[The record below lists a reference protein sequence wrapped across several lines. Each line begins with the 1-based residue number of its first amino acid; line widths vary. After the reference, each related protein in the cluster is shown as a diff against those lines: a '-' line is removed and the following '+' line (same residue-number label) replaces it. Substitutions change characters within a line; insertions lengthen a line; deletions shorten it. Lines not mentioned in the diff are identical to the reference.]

1 MANAGESSSSAK
13 PTAGSGKQLSEEE
26 IEEPAVERFPPDEEA
41 KLLAESQE
49 HKTKA
54 NALFAAGNY
63 QAAID
68 SYQEAVSLCPHYLY
82 YDLAVLH
89 SNVAASHLKLEQWK
103 EAIKSATDSIK
114 ALERA
119 DKEIAASEEELK
131 QAPQQQTA
139 TDNNGGD
146 DDDVEEEIVSAGA
159 QGSAPAIPK
168 AKQENKAELAIK
180 KRREDVA
187 RIRAKALMRRAR
199 GRSEA
204 GGWSNLSGAEE
215 DYKQLAN
222 MSNLGLADQKLVQKQ
237 LRDLPARIKAAQ
249 EKEMS
254 EMWGKLKDLGNGLL
268 KPFGLSTENF
278 NMVKD
283 ENTGG
288 YSMNFSQDPPQK

>member
-1 MANAGESSSSAK
+1 M
-13 PTAGSGKQLSEEE
+13 LSHR
-26 IEEPAVERFPPDEEA
+26 PQ

-54 NALFAAGNY
+54 NAFFAAGDY

-89 SNVAASHLKLEQWK
+89 SNVAASHLKLDQWK

-119 DKEIAASEEELK
+119 DKEIATSEEELK
-131 QAPQQQTA
+131 QTQQEQTA
-139 TDNNGGD
+139 TNNSGKDDD

-159 QGSAPAIPK
+159 QGSAPTIPK
-168 AKQENKAELAIK
+168 VKQENEAELAIK
-180 KRREDVA
+180 KRREDAA

-199 GRSEA
+199 ARSEA

-215 DYKQLAN
+215 DYKQLAS
-222 MSNLGLADQKLVQKQ
+222 MSNLGLADKKLVRKQ
-237 LRDLPARIKAAQ
+237 LRDLPARTKAAQ
-249 EKEMS
+249 EKEMG
-254 EMWGKLKDLGNGLL
+254 EMWGKLKDVSAVRLIR
-268 KPFGLSTENF
+268 
-278 NMVKD
+278 V
-283 ENTGG
+283 
-288 YSMNFSQDPPQK
+288 